1 MDTLSDHFKLEENW
15 FICEKSCDGNHFKST
30 QSDILIVRKMLLFCG
45 VRRVLIIMGEKRGG
59 GGGRQWKS
67 VEKSCDGIHFKSTQS
82 DFLIAQKMLL
92 FCCVRRVLVIMG
104 GGGGGEGGGGGVDNW
119 IISATSK
126 LPHIWS
132 AQIIIG
138 VGVDNG
144 NLSF

>member
-45 VRRVLIIMGEKRGG
+45 VRRVLIIMGGNN
-59 GGGRQWKS
+59 WNIS
-67 VEKSCDGIHFKSTQS
+67 STS
-82 DFLIAQKMLL
+82 
-92 FCCVRRVLVIMG
+92 
-104 GGGGGEGGGGGVDNW
+104 
-119 IISATSK
+119 S